1 MCPNYAMWL
10 NPLQCATYAPVTS
23 CAIIISQLQS
33 ALHVSQLR
41 RVTKPTTVC
50 NICPC
55 YTLRHNNV
63 QITPCDS
70 NPLHSA
76 PYVLRHAPA
85 LHASV
90 CIHYIVRQ
98 LTYPL
103 RTASYV
109 TTTSCAI
116 CVIRPNYILCHEFQ
130 VHAAPYVPST
140 HWAIC
145 PRSICC
151 RMAEVHY
158 ASYVPTTYYTT
169 SSKCKL
175 HYMSQVHT
183 VPHVPLAP
191 SAIWP
196 KYIMSRT
203 FQLHTIAQL
212 PRTYYFMC
220 SKHTLYHMCPLHI
233 FSCHMSQMYDAS
245 YVPITCFT

>member
-1 MCPNYAMWL
+1 M
-10 NPLQCATYAPVTS
+10 
-23 CAIIISQLQS
+23 
-33 ALHVSQLR
+33 SQLR

-116 CVIRPNYILCHEFQ
+116 CVIRPNYILYHKFH
-130 VHAAPYVPST
+130 VHAAPYVPGT
-140 HWAIC
+140 HCAIC
-145 PRSICC
+145 PLRIFCHKA
-151 RMAEVHY
+151 RVHY
-158 ASYVPTTYYTT
+158 SSYVPTTYYAT
-169 SSKCKL
+169 SSKFML
-175 HYMSQVHT
+175 HHMSQVHT
-183 VPHVPLAP
+183 EQYVPVA
-191 SAIWP
+191 SAAVWP
-196 KYIMSRT
+196 KYIMRRT
-203 FQLHTIAQL
+203 SQLHTITQVQSANCTIC
-212 PRTYYFMC
+212 PRY
-220 SKHTLYHMCPLHI
+220 TL
-233 FSCHMSQMYDAS
+233 CHMS
-245 YVPITCFT
+245 P